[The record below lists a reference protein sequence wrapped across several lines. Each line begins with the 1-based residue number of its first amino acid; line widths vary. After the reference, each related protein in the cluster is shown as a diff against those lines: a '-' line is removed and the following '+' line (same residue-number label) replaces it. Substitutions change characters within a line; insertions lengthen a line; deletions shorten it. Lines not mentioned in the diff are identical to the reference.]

1 MAGRDEERRGDAA
14 GRDATPS
21 RGHGARRDR
30 SPSGAITVAALVW
43 LCACREQPR
52 PWEGTDDDAATAPAR
67 TPRPVDV
74 DAGESLLRDASTLLE
89 AAEDAGPPPPPVRV
103 GGPWVRCY
111 GNFRPG
117 DDPLRDVTRLGVLC
131 GPANGMS
138 RVDGP
143 AMQGTVAE
151 GKATTAGKLRAS
163 RGECL
168 RIFAVA
174 DPGVSDLDVVVRS
187 SRGAAVGA
195 DHSEDRFPI
204 VQPDRPLC
212 FLDDDELTI
221 EVSARGRGRFAA
233 EVWRLRVDTAP
244 QRAADPATPAAPA
257 GSSGAPSPPDGP

>member
-1 MAGRDEERRGDAA
+1 MAGRDEERRGALA
-14 GRDATPS
+14 GRDATPG
-21 RGHGARRDR
+21 RRRGARRDR
-30 SPSGAITVAALVW
+30 PRARAATAATLLW

-52 PWEGTDDDAATAPAR
+52 PWEGNDDDAATAPAR
-67 TPRPVDV
+67 VPRPVDI

-117 DDPLRDVTRLGVLC
+117 DEPLRDVTRLGVLC

-138 RVDGP
+138 RVEGP

-151 GKATTAGKLRAS
+151 GNPTAAGTLRAS

-168 RIFAVA
+168 RVFAVA
-174 DPGVSDLDVVVRS
+174 DPGVTDLDVVVRS

-233 EVWRLRVDTAP
+233 EAWRLRVDAGAP
-244 QRAADPATPAAPA
+244 READPAPPAASA
-257 GSSGAPSPPDGP
+257 GGSGPPSLPDGP